1 MFQLGPTN
9 RVPQRC
15 EPRLAALSLD
25 CASTQPPVFVP
36 ALQPPY
42 AMPPPRLHAFLPISN
57 LTRHISSRPVFYQL
71 SHYASSIVAPVTE
84 ALPARWLSDLKRR
97 IGKCII
103 FGLKQEQV
111 DEAGDILRVVA
122 REWRE
127 LVAGSEGF
135 LTGRGRAGAEGREVV
150 WGDMV
155 SCSIYGN
162 VSRQE

>member
-1 MFQLGPTN
+1 MQELFDPLMRRSQRKHPWHQTNPSAKPSTTAYVPT
-9 RVPQRC
+9 P
-15 EPRLAALSLD
+15 A
-25 CASTQPPVFVP
+25 PP
-36 ALQPPY
+36 LLLCQSRS
-42 AMPPPRLHAFLPISN
+42 MPPPRLYPLLHSVSI
-57 LTRHISSRPVFYQL
+57 TRNVLKRPGFYQL
-71 SHYASSIVAPVTE
+71 RRYTSTAAPVTE
-84 ALPARWLSDLKRR
+84 VLPARWLSDLKRR

-111 DEAGDILRVVA
+111 DEAGSILKIVA

-155 SCSIYGN
+155 SGPF
-162 VSRQE
+162 E

>member
-1 MFQLGPTN
+1 M
-9 RVPQRC
+9 
-15 EPRLAALSLD
+15 
-25 CASTQPPVFVP
+25 
-36 ALQPPY
+36 
-42 AMPPPRLHAFLPISN
+42 
-57 LTRHISSRPVFYQL
+57 FYQL
-71 SHYASSIVAPVTE
+71 SRTASSTAAPVIE
-84 ALPARWLSDLKRR
+84 ALPSRWLSDLKRR

-135 LTGRGRAGAEGREVV
+135 LTGRRRAGAEGKEVV

-155 SCSIYGN
+155 SCSVYEN
-162 VSRQE
+162 VLERE

>member
-1 MFQLGPTN
+1 
-9 RVPQRC
+9 
-15 EPRLAALSLD
+15 
-25 CASTQPPVFVP
+25 
-36 ALQPPY
+36 
-42 AMPPPRLHAFLPISN
+42 MPPPRLRAFLPTLN
-57 LTRHISSRPVFYQL
+57 LTRHIPSSPVFYQL
-71 SHYASSIVAPVTE
+71 SRYASSTTAPVAE

-155 SCSIYGN
+155 SCFIYEN
-162 VSRQE
+162 VSGQE